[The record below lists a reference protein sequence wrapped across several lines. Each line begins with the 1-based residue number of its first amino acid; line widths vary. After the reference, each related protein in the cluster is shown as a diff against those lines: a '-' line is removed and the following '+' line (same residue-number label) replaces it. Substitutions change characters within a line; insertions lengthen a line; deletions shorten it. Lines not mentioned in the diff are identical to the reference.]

1 MTQLEKAQKI
11 QLKSL
16 LGKFK
21 QLQKQL
27 DNIHKKSGYEDL
39 GQGVLTL
46 QIAQHAVEETL
57 EHTGLGGEI
66 QRKPHPKAHRQA
78 KQWQKIVKGLRAQGG
93 KFLKTHPSED

>member
-1 MTQLEKAQKI
+1 MTQLEEAQKI

-57 EHTGLGGEI
+57 EHTGLERFNVSPI
-66 QRKPHPKAHRQA
+66 PKHTARRSS
-78 KQWQKIVKGLRAQGG
+78 GRR
-93 KFLKTHPSED
+93 S